1 MNERDSSKPNR
12 ESPYRIVALL
22 INKNPAKI
30 GTLKE
35 IILIFA
41 QLNETFNNTHKKS
54 YPMKFVVSSALL
66 SSHLQTISRVISSK
80 PTLPIL
86 DCFLLEL
93 KDNKLT
99 ITAADNEVR
108 METFV
113 EVAENEGEGSLAIN
127 AKNLLDPLRELP
139 DQPLTFEINDDNLEV
154 YIYYHNGK
162 YNFIGM
168 KGEEYPQPKELN
180 DTALTLTFDSQ
191 ILLSGINRTVFATA
205 DDELRPVMNGI
216 YFDINTDNLTFVASD
231 GHKLVKV
238 TSSDVKSPERASFIL
253 PKKPANL
260 LRNVLPREDGEV
272 QVTFDENHA
281 VIKLTEYN
289 MVCRF
294 VEGRY
299 PNYNSVIPTD
309 NPNKVTLDRL
319 NFLNAVKRVSVFSNP
334 SSNLVKMQ
342 LSEDKIVITAQDI
355 DYLTAAEETIVCQYA
370 GNAMNIGFKALFLVD
385 ILNNIPSTEVILELS
400 DPSRAGIIVPVE
412 NEENE
417 VMLTLIMPMML
428 ND

>member
-1 MNERDSSKPNR
+1 
-12 ESPYRIVALL
+12 
-22 INKNPAKI
+22 
-30 GTLKE
+30 
-35 IILIFA
+35 
-41 QLNETFNNTHKKS
+41 
-54 YPMKFVVSSALL
+54 MKFVVSSALL

-86 DCFLLEL
+86 DSFLLEL
-93 KDNKLT
+93 KGNKLT

-113 EVAENEGEGSLAIN
+113 EVADHEGEGSLAIN

-168 KGEEYPQPKELN
+168 KGEEYPQPKELK
-180 DTALTLTFDSQ
+180 DTALSLTFDSQ

-216 YFDINTDNLTFVASD
+216 YFDINTEHLTFVASD

-238 TSSDVKSPERASFIL
+238 TSSDVKASERASFIL

-272 QVTFDENHA
+272 EVTFDENHA
-281 VIKLTEYN
+281 VIKLTKFN

-342 LSEDKIVITAQDI
+342 LSEDKIIITAQDI
-355 DYLTAAEETIVCQYA
+355 DYLTAAEEVINCQYS
-370 GNAMNIGFKALFLVD
+370 GNAMSIGFKAPFLID
-385 ILNNIPSTEVILELS
+385 ILNNIPSTEVVLELS

-417 VMLTLIMPMML
+417 EMLTLIMPMML

>member
-1 MNERDSSKPNR
+1 
-12 ESPYRIVALL
+12 
-22 INKNPAKI
+22 
-30 GTLKE
+30 
-35 IILIFA
+35 
-41 QLNETFNNTHKKS
+41 
-54 YPMKFVVSSALL
+54 MKFVVSSALL
-66 SSHLQTISRVISSK
+66 SSHLQTISRVINSK
-80 PTLPIL
+80 NTLPIL

-99 ITAADNEVR
+99 ITAADNEIR

-113 EVAENEGEGSLAIN
+113 EVVDHEGEGSLAIN

-139 DQPLTFEINDDNLEV
+139 DQPLTFEIDDESLEV

-162 YNFIGM
+162 YNFIGL
-168 KGEEYPQPKELN
+168 KGEDYPQPKDLKE
-180 DTALTLTFDSQ
+180 DALTLNLDSQ
-191 ILLSGINRTVFATA
+191 ILLSGINRTIFATA

-216 YFDINTDNLTFVASD
+216 YFDISTESLIFVASD
-231 GHKLVKV
+231 GHKLVRV
-238 TSSDVKSPERASFIL
+238 AATDVKADKNASFIL

-260 LRNVLPREDGEV
+260 LRSVLPREEDDV
-272 QVTFDENHA
+272 TITFDDNHA
-281 VIKLTEYN
+281 VIKLSKYS
-289 MVCRF
+289 MLCRF

-299 PNYNSVIPTD
+299 PNYNSVIPVD

-342 LSEDKIVITAQDI
+342 LSEDKILITAQDI
-355 DYLTAAEETIVCQYA
+355 DYLTAAEETIACQYS
-370 GNAMNIGFKALFLVD
+370 GTAMSIGFKADFLAD
-385 ILNNIPSTEVILELS
+385 ILNNIPSADVIIELS

-412 NEENE
+412 NEVDEE
-417 VMLTLIMPMML
+417 MLTLIMPMML